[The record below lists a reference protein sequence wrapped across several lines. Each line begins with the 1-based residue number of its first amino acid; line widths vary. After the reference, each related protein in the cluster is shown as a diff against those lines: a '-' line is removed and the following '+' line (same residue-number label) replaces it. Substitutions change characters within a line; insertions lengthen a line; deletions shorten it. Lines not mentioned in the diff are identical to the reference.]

1 MSETHISSLANV
13 VANIE
18 PLDPR
23 HTAEART
30 RLDSLTKPIGSLGRL
45 EDIATQMYSIFSGHI
60 PIRLRRAV
68 YVFAAD
74 HGVTAEGVSAY
85 PREVTAQMVANFAS
99 GGAAINQLA
108 RTGGD
113 VSGLD
118 CLACHDKGKTLVLKV
133 DAANHAILPKEHED
147 LVMRHGRNDRNDNCF
162 NCHDPVQLDLLVTRD
177 GRKLKLTDSTLL
189 CGNCHGPTLRDWEA
203 GIHGRTSGHWD
214 RARGPIERQDC
225 VSCHNPHS
233 PAFPEIKPAPGPQ
246 NRRNDEPPLRRQ

>member
-1 MSETHISSLANV
+1 MTNDSKSNWTLA
-13 VANIE
+13 A
-18 PLDPR
+18 L
-23 HTAEART
+23 AAGF
-30 RLDSLTKPIGSLGRL
+30 LGLAGAFAFTKPGAGFAPAPIPPV
-45 EDIATQMYSIFSGHI
+45 DPQFTNTATVRMS
-60 PIRLRRAV
+60 
-68 YVFAAD
+68 AA
-74 HGVTAEGVSAY
+74 E
-85 PREVTAQMVANFAS
+85 
-99 GGAAINQLA
+99 LA

-233 PAFPEIKPAPGPQ
+233 PAFPEIKPAPGPH
-246 NRRNDEPPLRRQ
+246 PLHPGAPALSGESKGP